1 MPIKIYEYSNPY
13 ELKREAYWNEIKDCP
28 HFCVS
33 QTMVNGLEDVYHE
46 LWEKQNLT
54 TINIL
59 VNALYSDWGKT
70 NTRIRQLMEVDSA
83 IHNLK
88 KQGNA
93 EILVKS
99 LEYNAKSI
107 VSAIR
112 VFKELNI
119 LAENIISDCI
129 TVDQKV
135 LVEIY
140 KSILQRNKSAFEF
153 KRVYDEHQIQCC
165 IESAIKEK
173 HKNIDVSTLN
183 TDTIVIHGVH
193 QFSPAILCAIEDIS
207 AYKNV
212 ILLFNYQE
220 QYRAIYQTWVNVYS
234 LFNTTIGKSTVSQF
248 TPASLMVDC
257 YPSNV
262 LADSIGN
269 LANGNFKSI
278 DKVSDKLEVIEFA
291 NMTEF
296 AGYCT
301 RIFEEAS
308 SLKRR
313 DKPNKIPTIT
323 YMKEQMYSTSGR
335 VNEILRSYFPEQFGE
350 RHFLDYPIGH
360 FFVSSVN
367 LWDSESATVRINNFS
382 DIKEC
387 LSAGIISES
396 KHGILL
402 NTFNT
407 IEPIISKKIYL
418 SDIINYLSKDFK
430 KLLVRKT
437 NTQLKKLA
445 YMNITKEELDEL
457 ISALKE
463 LNTIIHSFFVDFNDG
478 DDNFQRFYK
487 RIHDFIVN
495 RVQNQEQLD
504 DEMKEIVNNLLER
517 LSTTDLPDTG
527 TFTCLKQTLS
537 YYLSQDE
544 NAGRSG
550 NWIVRD
556 FEQIDGDI
564 LRSLKQST
572 KENPPSYHFCCL
584 SDKDVSSARDD
595 RLPWPLDIN
604 FFENAYDPIDWK
616 YQVFLRSKMEYK
628 NFKRY
633 ALVYGL
639 EFNRLNC
646 KLSYVKTENNK
657 DNDLFHLIA
666 MLGVRVK
673 KYHAEEES
681 VFVPRVKADE
691 NAFSEYSFNA
701 VDYMRY
707 NMCPYRFAVETGI
720 QNGTLY
726 RDRFLIIWYMR
737 ILLQNNVKDKLQGNI
752 TDSRLRET
760 INDEYEKLDLDFKIA
775 DELEKT
781 QVIAGAY
788 KALCDELDKNKSH
801 RFFGEKPEVRAL
813 KEDFLIVSEKITKP
827 EKKENL
833 LDIVK
838 EKSFYPATYNQ
849 GCRYCPSRDICL
861 TAIKNN

>member
-112 VFKELNI
+112 TFKELNI

-153 KRVYDEHQIQCC
+153 KRVYDEHQIQCS

-308 SLKRR
+308 SLKRK
-313 DKPNKIPTIT
+313 DKPNKTPTIT

-335 VNEILRSYFPEQFGE
+335 VNEILRLYFPEQFGE

-367 LWDSESATVRINNFS
+367 LWDSESTTVRINNLS

-396 KHGILL
+396 KHGRLL

-407 IEPIISKKIYL
+407 IEPVISKKIYL
-418 SDIINYLSKDFK
+418 SEIINYLSKDFK
-430 KLLVRKT
+430 KLLVRKS
-437 NTQLKKLA
+437 NPQLKKLA

-457 ISALKE
+457 ISALNE
-463 LNTIIHSFFVDFNDG
+463 LNT
-478 DDNFQRFYK
+478 
-487 RIHDFIVN
+487 
-495 RVQNQEQLD
+495 
-504 DEMKEIVNNLLER
+504 M
-517 LSTTDLPDTG
+517 
-527 TFTCLKQTLS
+527 
-537 YYLSQDE
+537 
-544 NAGRSG
+544 
-550 NWIVRD
+550 
-556 FEQIDGDI
+556 
-564 LRSLKQST
+564 
-572 KENPPSYHFCCL
+572 
-584 SDKDVSSARDD
+584 
-595 RLPWPLDIN
+595 
-604 FFENAYDPIDWK
+604 
-616 YQVFLRSKMEYK
+616 
-628 NFKRY
+628 
-633 ALVYGL
+633 
-639 EFNRLNC
+639 
-646 KLSYVKTENNK
+646 
-657 DNDLFHLIA
+657 
-666 MLGVRVK
+666 
-673 KYHAEEES
+673 
-681 VFVPRVKADE
+681 
-691 NAFSEYSFNA
+691 
-701 VDYMRY
+701 
-707 NMCPYRFAVETGI
+707 
-720 QNGTLY
+720 
-726 RDRFLIIWYMR
+726 
-737 ILLQNNVKDKLQGNI
+737 
-752 TDSRLRET
+752 
-760 INDEYEKLDLDFKIA
+760 
-775 DELEKT
+775 
-781 QVIAGAY
+781 
-788 KALCDELDKNKSH
+788 
-801 RFFGEKPEVRAL
+801 
-813 KEDFLIVSEKITKP
+813 
-827 EKKENL
+827 
-833 LDIVK
+833 
-838 EKSFYPATYNQ
+838 
-849 GCRYCPSRDICL
+849 
-861 TAIKNN
+861 

>member
-112 VFKELNI
+112 TFKELNI

-140 KSILQRNKSAFEF
+140 KSILQRSKSAFEF
-153 KRVYDEHQIQCC
+153 KRVDNEHQIQCSM
-165 IESAIKEK
+165 EKAIKEK

-308 SLKRR
+308 SLKRK
-313 DKPNKIPTIT
+313 DKPNKTPTIT

-367 LWDSESATVRINNFS
+367 LWDSESTTVRINNFS

-396 KHGILL
+396 KHGRLL

-407 IEPIISKKIYL
+407 IEPVISKKIYL
-418 SDIINYLSKDFK
+418 SEIINYLSKDFK
-430 KLLVRKT
+430 KMLVRKS
-437 NTQLKKLA
+437 NPQLKKLA

-463 LNTIIHSFFVDFNDG
+463 LNTIFHSFFVDFNDG

-487 RIHDFIVN
+487 RIHNFIVN

-646 KLSYVKTENNK
+646 KLSYVKAENNK

-666 MLGVRVK
+666 MLGVKVK

-691 NAFSEYSFNA
+691 NAFSEYRFNT

-781 QVIAGAY
+781 QVIAGVY
-788 KALCDELDKNKSH
+788 KALCDELDKNRNH
-801 RFFGEKPEVRAL
+801 RFFGEKPEVRAF

-833 LDIVK
+833 SGIVK